1 MYLNMRAKQKLS
13 RAYKYNNLDRGYK
26 IMRCKICGITSYE
39 DAINAIEAGADALG
53 FVFYEKSPRYISPS
67 DAKLIIERLP
77 PFVEKVGLFVNV
89 DAQIINSYI
98 QESGCT
104 LAQLHFEA
112 SNEVYEQLFV
122 PYIKVIRA
130 KKSKD
135 ILQYSNE
142 YRLVDAY
149 CEAYGGAGKRLNIEW
164 FKNIDCSK
172 IILAGGLDPQSVS
185 SLKEYGFYAVDVSS
199 GVEISHGIK
208 DSKKVKEFINN
219 AKL

>member
-1 MYLNMRAKQKLS
+1 MRV
-13 RAYKYNNLDRGYK
+13 
-26 IMRCKICGITSYE
+26 KICGITSYE
-39 DAINAIEAGADALG
+39 DAMIAIEAGADALG
-53 FVFYEKSPRYISPS
+53 FVFYEKSPRYISPL
-67 DAKLIIERLP
+67 DAKQIIEKLP

-112 SNEVYEQLFV
+112 PDELYKQLFV

-130 KKSKD
+130 KEAKD
-135 ILQYSNE
+135 ISQYSDE

-149 CEAYGGAGKRLNIEW
+149 CEAYGGSGKRLNIEW
-164 FKNIDCSK
+164 FKDIDCSK
-172 IILAGGLDPQSVS
+172 IILAGGLDPQNVA
-185 SLKEYGFYAVDVSS
+185 SLKEYGFYGVDVSS

-208 DSKKVKEFINN
+208 NPKKVMDFITN
-219 AKL
+219 AR